1 MERTWIIS
9 TLVENKPGVLQR
21 VASMF
26 RSRWINIDSLTV
38 GPIQTSDLSRMT
50 VVIKGDE
57 KKVRRVARHL
67 RKLIDVIEVGVLE
80 QHQTVF
86 NELALLK
93 VSYKEPE
100 VRSDILDLVNIFGYK
115 IVHADF
121 DSVII
126 ELVDTPDKIDSFLK
140 LLEPYGVIEF
150 SRTGVTALPKVS
162 DGYEV
167 Y

>member
-26 RSRWINIDSLTV
+26 RSRWINIESLTV
-38 GPIQTSDLSRMT
+38 GPIQSPDLSRMT
-50 VVIKGDE
+50 IVIKGDE
-57 KKVRRVARHL
+57 KKVRRVAKHL
-67 RKLIDVIEVGVLE
+67 RKLIDVIEVKVLE
-80 QHQTVF
+80 EQQTVF

-93 VSYKEPE
+93 VSYREPE
-100 VRSDILDLVNIFGYK
+100 VRSDILNLVNIFGYR

-121 DSVII
+121 DSMIV
-126 ELVDTPDKIDSFLK
+126 ELVDTPDKIESFMK
-140 LLEPYGVIEF
+140 LLEPYGIIEF
-150 SRTGVTALPKVS
+150 ARTGVTALPKVR